1 MNDDRMDLR
10 AFDPARDP
18 VRHERAIGRILDQA
32 ALPLAARRARATTMG
47 QITTWWRPMLALA
60 AALTLAAIGVLTQ
73 VQPAAAVTAES
84 DSSIAEALG
93 IPTTLATWIGA
104 ADTPTAA
111 QVFSALEE
119 AQ

>member
-18 VRHERAIGRILDQA
+18 VRYELAIGRILDRA
-32 ALPLAARRARATTMG
+32 ALPLAARRARVTTMG

-60 AALTLAAIGVLTQ
+60 AALTLAAVGVLTQ
-73 VQPAAAVTAES
+73 VRPAVAVTDGA
-84 DSSIAEALG
+84 DAGVAEALG
-93 IPTTLATWIGA
+93 IPTALVTWMGA
-104 ADTPTAA
+104 AETPTAA